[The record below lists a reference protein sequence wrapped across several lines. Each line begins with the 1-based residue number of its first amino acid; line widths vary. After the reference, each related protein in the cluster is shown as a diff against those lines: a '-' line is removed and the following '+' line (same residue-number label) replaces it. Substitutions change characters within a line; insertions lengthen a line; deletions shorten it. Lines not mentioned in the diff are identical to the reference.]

1 MNYKTLLLNGLI
13 VCSVLPCFAAQEAQD
28 VGWKTHEAPEDLEE
42 GQFYNSK
49 TLHMEK
55 SILHVALS
63 PDERFLGVGR
73 DGSQSIIDMKTG
85 RNICNYR
92 NRQITETLAWMH
104 NVPFIV
110 GVLGG
115 DIEIKNPLS
124 GEMVQKFKGQNLF
137 GVRSIAVSRDDAQI
151 VSGSRNKTVKIWDV
165 RSGKCTQILKGHN
178 NCVNSVAISLD
189 GKTVVSGSWD
199 KTVKVWDIRS
209 DKWVKT
215 LRGHDDWVMS
225 VVIGRDDKMVVSGS
239 KDKTVN
245 IWDIRSGFFSSF
257 LFSQYRKLY
266 GQYYR
271 VNSLVISSNDKVVV
285 SGSDDKTLM
294 IYYRVSGKRTQ
305 ILKGHR
311 MDVKSV
317 AMSSDNTKIFSGSCD
332 GTVKVWEKK

>member
-1 MNYKTLLLNGLI
+1 MNYKKWLLNGLI
-13 VCSVLPCFAAQEAQD
+13 LCGFSPCFAAQSAQQ
-28 VGWKTHEAPEDLEE
+28 VGWQNHEAPADLEE

-124 GEMVQKFKGQNLF
+124 GEIVQKFKGQNLF
-137 GVRSIAVSRDDAQI
+137 GVRSIAVSRDDTQI

-189 GKTVVSGSWD
+189 GKTVVSGSYD
-199 KTVKVWDIRS
+199 KTVK
-209 DKWVKT
+209 
-215 LRGHDDWVMS
+215 
-225 VVIGRDDKMVVSGS
+225 
-239 KDKTVN
+239 
-245 IWDIRSGFFSSF
+245 IWD
-257 LFSQYRKLY
+257 
-266 GQYYR
+266 
-271 VNSLVISSNDKVVV
+271 VNSGKDI
-285 SGSDDKTLM
+285 KT
-294 IYYRVSGKRTQ
+294 
-305 ILKGHR
+305 LKGHNGY
-311 MDVKSV
+311 VL
-317 AMSSDNTKIFSGSCD
+317 
-332 GTVKVWEKK
+332 